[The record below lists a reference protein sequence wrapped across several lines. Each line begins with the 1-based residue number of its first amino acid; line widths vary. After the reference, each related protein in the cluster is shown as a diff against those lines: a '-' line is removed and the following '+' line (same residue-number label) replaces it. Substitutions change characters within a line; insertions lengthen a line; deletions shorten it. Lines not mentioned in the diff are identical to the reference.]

1 MLPTLLGV
9 GLTLAG
15 CGDNP
20 TQPDAGAVQPRPTA
34 ELAVASNSWLTRRDM
49 PYERWALATAVVQ
62 TAAGHSILY
71 ATADIL
77 PAA

>member
-1 MLPTLLGV
+1 MQEQYSRALPRSSLS
-9 GLTLAG
+9 
-15 CGDNP
+15 
-20 TQPDAGAVQPRPTA
+20 
-34 ELAVASNSWLTRRDM
+34 SNSWLTRRDM